1 MNERD
6 NSNSSSANGN
16 ETAGDRKALSLS
28 DIADRMSEA
37 SDGNQASVKDMI
49 STIGK
54 RAFGP
59 LLLVFGLIALSP
71 IGAIPGASL
80 VLGALIILVAAQVLF
95 GRDTPWFPKW
105 LTRISVDNQKV
116 QSSVDKIK
124 PYLSKIDR
132 FLRPRWQF
140 LMAPPSPYIVAFLCI
155 VLAALMYP
163 LALVPWGVM
172 APALAIVVLSVG
184 LTSHDGA
191 VLAAGFVISVAA
203 LGLSAYLLW

>member
-1 MNERD
+1 MPKDETTRGETDGRNE
-6 NSNSSSANGN
+6 A
-16 ETAGDRKALSLS
+16 AGDKRAVSLS
-28 DIADRMSEA
+28 DIAERMGDA
-37 SDGNQASVKDMI
+37 SDGGQVSVKDMI
-49 STIGK
+49 SSVGK

-59 LLLVFGLIALSP
+59 LLLVFSLIALSP
-71 IGAIPGASL
+71 IGAIPGASV

-95 GRDTPWFPKW
+95 GRDTPWFPKR
-105 LTRISVDNQKV
+105 LTRISVDSQKV

-124 PYLSKIDR
+124 PYLTKIDR

-140 LMAPPSPYIVAFLCI
+140 MMASPSLYVVAFLCI
-155 VLAALMYP
+155 VLAGLMYP

-184 LTSHDGA
+184 LTSHDGV
-191 VLAAGFVISVAA
+191 VLTAGFVISAAA